1 MTITTQTTKPI
12 VTFYR
17 ISNTGSKET
26 YFVYNANI
34 AANRRFHVTGYTFTE
49 TIKDFSGRFSVSIY
63 ENQDIF
69 DINGVS
75 AWSLI
80 QPLDIVEIREGY
92 KVFLGVIHSKN
103 FKSTISGGSVKRQL
117 EVSGMGIQNLF
128 SSYNICLD
136 AKAQTNVLTE
146 ISQKSLTEELA
157 GKQSI
162 KDVFMATWE
171 HFEEISKSIN
181 DNEKPYISTAIN
193 AILGKEFLNISD
205 NLETYYP
212 IVCNF
217 YDSNNNTFYAILKNI
232 LPSNAYEVYGE
243 MIEDKP
249 KITVRLKPFEKED
262 WGKLDCIILPT
273 NRVLGY
279 NVNVAD
285 TEVYSAYLAYIEGSL
300 VSSNQMIQKELN
312 EKSHG
317 GMATDKEKLSKYG
330 YRLLQTNFRGAKL
343 ETENQS
349 LGLIS
354 DLSSMLKR
362 WYSHT
367 DEMLC
372 GSVTLVT
379 NTETNT
385 QNQTDDS
392 YKIKAGTKIR
402 FNSLEFYVEEAS
414 HTWSFG
420 EAPKTTLRLS
430 RGGVYTGNQFDS
442 KATLNCDITKR
453 FAEL

>member
-80 QPLDIVEIREGY
+80 HPLDIVEIREGY

-136 AKAQTNVLTE
+136 AKAQTNALVENVQKDLTDSLKNE
-146 ISQKSLTEELA
+146 REFKSIIT
-157 GKQSI
+157 K
-162 KDVFMATWE
+162 TWN
-171 HFEEISKSIN
+171 HFETVSKKIN
-181 DNEKPYISTAIN
+181 GNKDPYISTAIK
-193 AILGKEFLNISD
+193 AIFGDKFFNISD
-205 NLETYYP
+205 NLKTYYP

-217 YDSNNNTFYAILKNI
+217 YDSNTTTFYSILTGL
-232 LPSNAYEVYGE
+232 LPSNIYEIFGNT
-243 MIEDKP
+243 IDDKP
-249 KITVRLKPFEKED
+249 KITIREKPFDRESWE
-262 WGKLDCIILPT
+262 ILECTEINPV
-273 NRVLGY
+273 RVLGY
-279 NVNVAD
+279 NLNVAD

-300 VSSNQMIQKELN
+300 VSSNQMIQKEET
-312 EKSHG
+312 EKTFG
-317 GMATDKEKLSKYG
+317 GMQKDDEKLSKYG
-330 YRLLQTNFRGAKL
+330 YRLLQTNFRGSKL
-343 ETENQS
+343 EVENTNNS
-349 LGLIS
+349 LIS
-354 DLSSMLKR
+354 ELSKKIMK
-362 WYSHT
+362 WYKHL

-372 GSVTLVT
+372 GSITFVT
-379 NTETNT
+379 NTDTVKPIDET
-385 QNQTDDS
+385 